1 MTVTDAPASGTGG
14 GADVPPARRQVR
26 LPELDVIRVV
36 ASVAVVLWHWT
47 FSGWASAEQPTPGV
61 RFEALSQLTRH
72 GFTAPQVF
80 FFISGF
86 VIVASAQ
93 TATPWTYL
101 RARVIRLV
109 PVFWLMCTVTWLVVR
124 DHTVFGPLGAD
135 TWLLNMTFLTSI
147 AGGPFVDAVYWT
159 LTVEIAFYATIW
171 LLMSAGRLHQIKGFL
186 LWWVGG
192 GLVIEAI
199 AMGHGG
205 ALGHLGFLMRWNSCF
220 AAGICCWL
228 LQQDRSDRFARRLL
242 PLLALLAMRA
252 VWLVTD
258 QFQAHLAPGVDLPP
272 WWGMAIMLAGLAGL
286 VALALHGPTGWIS
299 PRAATRW
306 GALGALTY
314 PVYLLH
320 ENVGLVLMDRF
331 DWVDRWVLLG
341 LLLVGLIG
349 VCWLVTKAYEDPVVA
364 WLKRRIPASLRPI
377 RT

>member
-1 MTVTDAPASGTGG
+1 MTVTDAPTSGTGG
-14 GADVPPARRQVR
+14 AAAVPPAPRQVR

-61 RFEALSQLTRH
+61 RFEALSQFTRH
-72 GFTAPQVF
+72 WFTVPQVF

-93 TATPWTYL
+93 TATPWSYL
-101 RARVIRLV
+101 RGRVIRLV
-109 PVFWLMCTVTWLVVR
+109 PVFWLMCTVTWLAVR
-124 DHTVFGPLGAD
+124 DDAVFGPLGVD
-135 TWLLNMTFLTSI
+135 TWLLNMTFLTSF

-171 LLMSAGRLHQIKGFL
+171 LLMSAGRLHQIKGFV

-192 GLVIEAI
+192 GLVVEAV

-205 ALGHLGFLMRWNSCF
+205 ALGHLGFLARWNCCF
-220 AAGICCWL
+220 AVGICCWL
-228 LQQDRSDRFARRLL
+228 LQQDRADRFARRLL
-242 PLLALLAMRA
+242 PVLALLSLRA

-258 QFQAHLAPGVDLPP
+258 QFQEHLAPGVDLPP
-272 WWGMAIMLAGLAGL
+272 WYGMAIMLAGLVGL

-299 PRAATRW
+299 PRGSARW
-306 GALGALTY
+306 AVLGSLTY

-331 DWVDRWVLLG
+331 DWVDRWLLLG
-341 LLLVGLIG
+341 LLFAGLVGI
-349 VCWLVTKAYEDPVVA
+349 CWVVTRAYEEPLVA
-364 WLKRRIPASLRPI
+364 WLKHRIPATRPLR
-377 RT
+377 T